1 MIKVLMAGVLPLVF
15 IVGCA
20 GNNNSHKV
28 KSVSGGSLDVATI
41 FAPEDMND
49 NRHPDIKLREVT
61 PMHSGAGMGLAVLGA
76 AFGGVISSGAF
87 DKDNY
92 KGTTIDAMPEP
103 TARYLGP
110 KADMKIQSWLEK
122 NANGYA
128 YTQPL
133 FIAAAQWS
141 LVYTDMSA
149 NNSNYDLT
157 YRVKFYKRPEG
168 GNMFS
173 AFIVSEC
180 APTRKTAPLS
190 EWRANNYD
198 KVTQETQKMMDACM
212 LELENQLPRLLKK

>member
-61 PMHSGAGMGLAVLGA
+61 PMHSGAGMGVAVLGA

-122 NANGYA
+122 ML
-128 YTQPL
+128 TVMP
-133 FIAAAQWS
+133 IPS
-141 LVYTDMSA
+141 LC
-149 NNSNYDLT
+149 LL
-157 YRVKFYKRPEG
+157 R
-168 GNMFS
+168 
-173 AFIVSEC
+173 
-180 APTRKTAPLS
+180 PLS
-190 EWRANNYD
+190 GHWFILI
-198 KVTQETQKMMDACM
+198 C
-212 LELENQLPRLLKK
+212 PRTTATMI